1 MRTRQHPMALVHPTW
16 IIAALLSLAIA
27 AAVSDPALVQRS
39 LHMHAGDFTYQ
50 VYHFLVVHKTLAIGV
65 PGAVAILFFLG
76 TWSSWAFT
84 YLELNAAAL
93 TYRLGPFSANS
104 IPRRAVQDVSFTRG
118 IFGMLLGYGTLQVF
132 AGREVETIPFVPHV
146 ETLVTQLQGPPT

>member
-1 MRTRQHPMALVHPTW
+1 MALVHPIW
-16 IIAALLSLAIA
+16 IIAALLSVGMA
-27 AAVSDPALVQRS
+27 AALSDPNLVIRG
-39 LHMHAGDFTYQ
+39 LHLHSGDLTYQ
-50 VYHFLVVHKTLAIGV
+50 VYRFLALHKAAAIGV
-65 PGAVAILFFLG
+65 PGAVALLLFLG

-84 YLELNAAAL
+84 YLELSSAAL

-118 IFGMLLGYGTLQVF
+118 IFGMMFGYGTLQIF

-146 ETLVTQLQGPPT
+146 ENLVQQLQAPPA